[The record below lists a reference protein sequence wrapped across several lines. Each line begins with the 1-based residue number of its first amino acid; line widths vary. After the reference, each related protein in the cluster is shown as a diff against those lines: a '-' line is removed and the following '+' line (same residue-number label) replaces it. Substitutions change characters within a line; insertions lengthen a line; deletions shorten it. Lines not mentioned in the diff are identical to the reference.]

1 MVHFCGLVRAVPEHA
16 SQPFRRV
23 SLPIPEP
30 VTVGPFDPL
39 AMFAESEERTL
50 QELLETFA
58 DLRQQSIDRLRA
70 LQISET
76 DLDKTGVQPE
86 FGTVTL
92 RQLLATWSSA
102 RRENSRSARLSPV
115 SALVSRSAFR
125 ATCPSMLVEP
135 DGKCRFVGR
144 CCGWQDAEE
153 GVLAPS
159 PGRP

>member
-92 RQLLATWSSA
+92 RQLLATWVAHDLNHLGQIAKVMA
-102 RRENSRSARLSPV
+102 RQC
-115 SALVSRSAFR
+115 R
-125 ATCPSMLVEP
+125 AE
-135 DGKCRFVGR
+135 VGP
-144 CCGWQDAEE
+144 WQRYLGILD
-153 GVLAPS
+153 
-159 PGRP
+159 